1 MTQNSLS
8 TKAQNPKQNQKQSK
22 KQNKKSSLLRHTL
35 GSRTRM
41 ENARKFSPSGRCVLH
56 PNTKGRNSAKY

>member
-22 KQNKKSSLLRHTL
+22 KQNTELFIQRDRISVKKLT
-35 GSRTRM
+35 
-41 ENARKFSPSGRCVLH
+41 KLH
-56 PNTKGRNSAKY
+56 LH